1 MTNDERVL
9 HAIYAAMDEVNPH
22 LPQKLRMNKS
32 IDTALYG
39 QSGGLDSLALVTLI
53 VAIQE
58 RVEEDLGVKVNLAD
72 ERTLSQ
78 ENSPFQSVRTLAEY
92 ITLLLDE
99 ALPR

>member
-1 MTNDERVL
+1 MSKNEQVL

-32 IDTALYG
+32 MDTALYG
-39 QSGGLDSLALVTLI
+39 QKGTLDSLALVTLI

-58 RVEEDLGVKVNLAD
+58 RVEQDLGVSVNLAD
-72 ERTLSQ
+72 DRTLSQ

-92 ITLLLDE
+92 ITQLLDE
-99 ALPR
+99 TRKP